1 MQNDPTASLTF
12 TAASDYEAA
21 LVVRAKERSQDAWEE
36 IYTRHYVQIYR
47 YIHARVFDPHVA
59 EDLAS
64 SVFLGAVKGIG
75 AYHYRGQPLLAWLYR
90 IAHNTVSSH
99 HRTTLKHRV
108 LALSTITELPGR
120 VFGRGTSSR
129 EPEGP
134 PEADPAAVAERMDL
148 REALSELPQAQREVL
163 ILKFF
168 LGMDAR
174 EIGGVVGKEPSAV
187 YSLQARALNSL
198 RRRLR

>member
-1 MQNDPTASLTF
+1 MHNDPTASLTL
-12 TAASDYEAA
+12 TVASDYEAA
-21 LVVRAKERSQDAWEE
+21 LVARAKERSQDAWEE
-36 IYTRHYVQIYR
+36 IYARHYVQIYR
-47 YIHARVFDPHVA
+47 YIQARVFDQHVA

-99 HRTTLKHRV
+99 YRTTLKHRV

-120 VFGRGTSSR
+120 VFGRRTSSR

-134 PEADPAAVAERMDL
+134 PEADPAVVAERMDL
-148 REALSELPQAQREVL
+148 REALQELPEAQREVL
-163 ILKFF
+163 IFKFF

-174 EIGGVVGKEPSAV
+174 EIGAIVGKEPSAV